1 MADDRHD
8 DASQEGSPP
17 KNSSPADLETTE
29 ISGAADDAGSADVA
43 ETTDDQQSIG
53 GQSVGPPRAPSRSSS
68 AVSARLPA
76 RLQPGLWL
84 APYGRRAGRRH
95 RPSCKSLPR
104 NLVLFRTALR
114 SVKSKSAKPAAWRVD
129 PAAAARIDTLEKS
142 VASLGDELSTVR
154 GQSDSVAAAVKDGT
168 SGPREAADAP
178 DLAAISARLAE
189 VEKAAKTLPAETTG
203 HDTAPA
209 DDVPL
214 RRVVAATLLNVS
226 VRQGQPYGE
235 LLAASK
241 ALIADPDTLKP
252 LEMFAD
258 SGVPSANVLCHEL
271 LTIVPKLAPSP
282 VMATT
287 GTDIVTRLREGAA
300 RLVSIERADAPAG
313 NSTGAVVA
321 GAAAS
326 ARQND
331 VAAARGKLNALP
343 PADRTAAEPWI
354 AKADARAAA
363 LAASGQ
369 FAADAMAA
377 LTKPAP

>member
-1 MADDRHD
+1 MADDRQD
-8 DASQEGSPP
+8 DVSQEESPQKLLP
-17 KNSSPADLETTE
+17 PTDIETTG
-29 ISGAADDAGSADVA
+29 ISAAADDAGSGDAA
-43 ETTDDQQSIG
+43 EAVDDQQSISE
-53 GQSVGPPRAPSRSSS
+53 QPVASPRAPSRTSAAVIGAITGAIAAGLVVGAAWLAGWAPSSS
-68 AVSARLPA
+68 E
-76 RLQPGLWL
+76 LQ
-84 APYGRRAGRRH
+84 
-95 RPSCKSLPR
+95 
-104 NLVLFRTALR
+104 VTTAEFGALSNR
-114 SVKSKSAKPAAWRVD
+114 VASVESKSAAPAASGLD
-129 PAAAARIDTLEKS
+129 SAAAARIDTLEKS
-142 VASLGDELSTVR
+142 VASLGDELATVR
-154 GQSDSVAAAVKDGT
+154 GQSDSLAAAVKDVT

-189 VEKAAKTLPAETTG
+189 VEKAAKTLPAETTR
-203 HDTAPA
+203 HDAAPA

-214 RRVVAATLLNVS
+214 RRVMAATLLNVS

-271 LTIVPKLAPSP
+271 LAIVPKLAPSP

-313 NSTGAVVA
+313 NSTSSVVA
-321 GAAAS
+321 GVTAS

-331 VAAARGKLNALP
+331 VTAAREKLNALP
-343 PADRTAAEPWI
+343 PADRTAAESWI

>member
-17 KNSSPADLETTE
+17 KDSSPADLETTE

-53 GQSVGPPRAPSRSSS
+53 EQSVAPPRAPSRSSS
-68 AVSARLPA
+68 AVIGGITGAIA
-76 RLQPGLWL
+76 AGVVVGAVWL
-84 APYGRRAGRRH
+84 AGWA
-95 RPSCKSLPR
+95 PSSELQ
-104 NLVLFRTALR
+104 VTTAEFGALSNR
-114 SVKSKSAKPAAWRVD
+114 VASVESKSAKPAASGLD

-142 VASLGDELSTVR
+142 VASLGDELATVR
-154 GQSDSVAAAVKDGT
+154 GQSDSLAAAVKDVT

-189 VEKAAKTLPAETTG
+189 VEKAAKTMPAETTK
-203 HDTAPA
+203 HDTVPA

-331 VAAARGKLNALP
+331 VTAARGKLNALP